1 MADKKIPRLP
11 DINTIAAMFPS
22 VVDDCYTPFKA
33 NIRKLLRVNDEQL
46 HVNKFKWYNL
56 PPELSGN
63 LIERILYYRGQGMLF
78 YIPETKRF
86 YFLPYCLNGSIDV
99 YGRYMSVRPLPFMG
113 KDEQEKNGRITAL
126 LSTISREPVYDI
138 DDIEGM
144 TPQEFLATKC
154 ILISDYSKQISQNV
168 QPRQVLNE
176 GLIDIESNL
185 IPYLNTMLS
194 NNTGVA
200 GLRVNSGDEQASVE
214 TASQTANLAALNGRR
229 WIAIEGAL
237 DFQDLSVTS
246 GVRAEDILLSMQSLD
261 NLRLSTH
268 GLDNGGL
275 FNKSSYQNYGQTA
288 QMGGAASIV
297 LEDGLYNRQRA
308 CDILNNYV
316 YIPMG
321 FDAENL
327 VDCQISECAMGG
339 DMNLDF
345 AIGNEGNTDGEPS
358 TQQATEGG
366 AANGN
371 E

>member
-1 MADKKIPRLP
+1 MADKKAPRLP
-11 DINTIAAMFPS
+11 DEKTLEAMLPKECA
-22 VVDDCYTPFKA
+22 DRYAPLKA
-33 NIRKLLRVNDEQL
+33 NIKKILRINDEQL
-46 HVNKFKWYNL
+46 HVNSFKWYNL
-56 PPELSGN
+56 PPEISGN
-63 LIERILYYRGQGMLF
+63 LIERILYYRGEGMLF

-86 YFLPYCLNGSIDV
+86 YFLPYNLNGSIDV
-99 YGRYMSVRPLPFMG
+99 YGRFMSVRPLPFMG
-113 KDEQEKNGRITAL
+113 KDELDKHKTITTL

-138 DDIEGM
+138 DDIEGL

-154 ILISDYSKQISQNV
+154 ILIHDYSKQLSQNV
-168 QPRQVLNE
+168 QPRMDLNE

-237 DFQDLSVTS
+237 EFQDLSVTS
-246 GVRAEDILLSMQSLD
+246 GMRAEDILLSMQSLD

-288 QMGGAASIV
+288 QMGGAASLV
-297 LEDGLYNRQRA
+297 LEDRLYNRQRA

-316 YIPMG
+316 FIPMG
-321 FDAENL
+321 FGAENL
-327 VDCQISECAMGG
+327 VDCQISESAMGG
-339 DMNLDF
+339 DMNLDLS
-345 AIGNEGNTDGEPS
+345 IGNEGNTDGEPS

>member
-1 MADKKIPRLP
+1 MADKKVPRLP
-11 DINTIAAMFPS
+11 DEKTLEAMLPKECA
-22 VVDDCYTPFKA
+22 DRYAPLKA
-33 NIRKLLRVNDEQL
+33 NIKKILRINDEQL
-46 HVNKFKWYNL
+46 HVNSFKWYNL
-56 PPELSGN
+56 PPEISGN
-63 LIERILYYRGQGMLF
+63 LIERILYYRGEGMLF

-86 YFLPYCLNGSIDV
+86 YFLPYTLNGSIDV
-99 YGRYMSVRPLPFMG
+99 YGRFMSVRPLPFMG
-113 KDEQEKNGRITAL
+113 KDELEKHKTITAL

-138 DDIEGM
+138 DDIEGL

-154 ILISDYSKQISQNV
+154 ILIHDYSKQLSQNV
-168 QPRQVLNE
+168 QPRMDLNE

-237 DFQDLSVTS
+237 EFQDLSVTS
-246 GVRAEDILLSMQSLD
+246 GMRAEDVLLAMQSLD

-288 QMGGAASIV
+288 QMGGAASLV
-297 LEDGLYNRQRA
+297 LEDRLYNRQRA

-316 YIPMG
+316 FIPMG
-321 FDAENL
+321 FGAENL
-327 VDCQISECAMGG
+327 VDCQISESAMGG
-339 DMNLDF
+339 DMNLDLS
-345 AIGNEGNTDGEPS
+345 IGNEGNTDGEPS
-358 TQQATEGG
+358 AQQATEGG
-366 AANGN
+366 AGDGN